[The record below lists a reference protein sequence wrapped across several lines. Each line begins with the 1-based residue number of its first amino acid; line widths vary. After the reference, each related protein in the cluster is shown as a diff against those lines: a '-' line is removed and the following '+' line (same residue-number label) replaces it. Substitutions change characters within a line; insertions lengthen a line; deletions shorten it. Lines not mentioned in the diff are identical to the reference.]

1 MPMPMATART
11 RDFGFLG
18 LWLAFI
24 LCCTFFGR
32 MVSPLLEGPQ
42 NRLRTY
48 ALVAAAGLVIA
59 AMALGRLRRLPP
71 RERRTSLAWLTA
83 SALALGLL
91 AWAQGNHVES
101 THVVIFGVLGVL
113 AWRAAGHRLSG
124 WPRLA
129 AALLFCAAVG
139 AGDEIIQHLHPQR
152 YGDLHDVATNTAAS
166 WIGCLGCRL
175 SRIA

>member
-1 MPMPMATART
+1 MPVATART
-11 RDFGFLG
+11 RDFGLLG

-42 NRLRTY
+42 NRMRTY
-48 ALVAAAGLVIA
+48 ALVAASGVA
-59 AMALGRLRRLPP
+59 AAAVALARLRRLPHAK
-71 RERRTSLAWLTA
+71 RGASLAWLTV
-83 SALALGLL
+83 SAVALGLL
-91 AWAQGNHVES
+91 AWAQANHVES
-101 THVVIFGVLGVL
+101 THVVIFGVLGAL
-113 AWRAAGHRLSG
+113 AWRAAGHRFSG
-124 WPRLA
+124 WARLA
-129 AALLFCAAVG
+129 AAMFFCAAVG
-139 AGDEIIQHLHPQR
+139 AGDEIIQYLHPQR

>member
-1 MPMPMATART
+1 MPPRT
-11 RDFGFLG
+11 RDYGLLF

-32 MVSPLLEGPQ
+32 VISPLLEGPQ
-42 NRLRTY
+42 NRVRTY
-48 ALVAAAGLVIA
+48 ALVAAAGLSV
-59 AMALGRLRRLPP
+59 ALLALSRLRGLAP
-71 RERRTSLAWLTA
+71 ERRPAALAWLAA

-91 AWAQGNHVES
+91 AWVQTNHVEA
-101 THVVIFGVLGVL
+101 THVVIFCVLGVL
-113 AWRAAGHRLSG
+113 AWRALGHRYSG
-124 WPRLA
+124 RARLV
-129 AALLFCAAVG
+129 AALVFCAAVG
-139 AGDEIIQHLHPQR
+139 AGDEIIQYLHPQR